1 MSDAWRTETDDEVG
15 DMNEAQH
22 LELALITGAEEG
34 LVFLEKYETFLRVV
48 KGERLRIDIGDP
60 TGEVIDP
67 YKGPEKG
74 YERGV
79 IVNVQEEYMWQRS
92 SIHVQV
98 EDRLWELLS
107 PLPISLVL
115 RENVSCRDRLRP
127 LIIEEEVGVLD
138 NLQESS

>member
-22 LELALITGAEEG
+22 LELALITGAEEV

-67 YKGPEKG
+67 YKGTEKG
-74 YERGV
+74 YECGV
-79 IVNVQEEYMWQRS
+79 IVNAIPS
-92 SIHVQV
+92 
-98 EDRLWELLS
+98 
-107 PLPISLVL
+107 
-115 RENVSCRDRLRP
+115 
-127 LIIEEEVGVLD
+127 
-138 NLQESS
+138 